1 MKAFAEVP
9 WTLEFKPCWNGALE
23 QLMTTHSLEMPLA
36 RMNLTFRNSHGET
49 LIFQETL
56 AELINSLS
64 PSLTVPETY
73 SINIL
78 SIASIS
84 KCLSFD

>member
-1 MKAFAEVP
+1 
-9 WTLEFKPCWNGALE
+9 
-23 QLMTTHSLEMPLA
+23 MTTYSLEMPLA
-36 RMNLTFRNSHGET
+36 RMNLAFRNSHGEI
-49 LIFQETL
+49 LIFQKTP
-56 AELINSLS
+56 AELINSLNL
-64 PSLTVPETY
+64 SLTVPEAY